1 MNKAFLSLGTNM
13 GDKKNNLRN
22 AMDMIAK
29 QAGTIDKISSVYKT
43 APWGVTDQPEFYNMV
58 VSIWSEMT
66 AHELLHVVLNI
77 ENKMGRIRKRKM
89 GERIIDIDIL
99 LFENKIIDEQDLK
112 VPHPYMHQRNFVLV
126 PLHEIA
132 PQIVHPV
139 LIKTIE
145 ELLQVSNDELQ
156 VNKIYFDDDMIL

>member
-13 GDKKNNLRN
+13 GDKKNNLRK
-22 AMDMIAK
+22 AIDMIAK
-29 QAGTIDKISSVYKT
+29 QAGTIDKMSSVYKT

-66 AHELLHVVLNI
+66 AQELLLTILKI
-77 ENKMGRIRKRKM
+77 ENKQGRIRKRKM

-139 LIKTIE
+139 FNKTIE
-145 ELLQVSNDELQ
+145 QLLLASNDELQ

>member
-13 GDKKNNLRN
+13 GDKNNNLRK
-22 AMDMIAK
+22 AIDMLAK
-29 QAGTIDKISSVYKT
+29 QAGTVDKMSSVYKT

-66 AHELLHVVLNI
+66 PQQLLQTVLEI
-77 ENKMGRIRKRKM
+77 ENKLGRIRKRKM

-99 LFENKIIDEQDLK
+99 LFENIIIDDQDLR

-126 PLHEIA
+126 PFNEIA

-139 LIKTIE
+139 LKKSIH
-145 ELLQVSNDELQ
+145 ELLITSTDELQ
-156 VNKIYFDDDMIL
+156 ISKISFDDVFL